1 MKEFWKSKTFWAA
14 LTVVLSNALALF
26 ASLGIFGLSGE
37 ISAALL
43 AVWNSLLGVLAIVW
57 RWNADTPL
65 SMRNQPPLVRR
76 RK

>member
-1 MKEFWKSKTFWAA
+1 MKQFWKSRTFWAA

-37 ISAALL
+37 VSTAIL
-43 AVWNSLLGVLAIVW
+43 AVWNSILGVLAIVW
-57 RWNADTPL
+57 RWNADAPL
-65 SMRNQPPLVRR
+65 TVRNLPPLVRR